1 MKISYSWIKEHLNL
15 DLSSDELAEILTS
28 IGLEVESV
36 TKISNIVGDL
46 EGIVVGKI
54 IEIDQHPNADR
65 LKVTKVDVGGEIL
78 NIVCGAPNV
87 KKNINVPIAKIGTT
101 LHDGDKKFK
110 IKRSKLRGVV
120 SEGMIC
126 SEKEINLGSDDDG
139 IMILDDK
146 FKTGKRLIDF
156 YKSEFD
162 YIFEIGLTP
171 NRCDAMS
178 HLGVARDINAYLNF
192 QSGKSNQL
200 LKDYNQISGIEFKD
214 KLDLNI
220 SIQNDNCLR
229 YSGLIIKD
237 LKIKESPV
245 WLKKR
250 LTSIGVKSINNV
262 VDITNY
268 VLHDIGQPLHAFDY
282 NKINGKKIIVRNAR
296 SGEKIVTLDEINR
309 DLNNEDLLICNDKN
323 PMCIAGVMGGI
334 ESSVNFGT
342 KSIFLESALFDQ
354 ISVRKSAKN
363 HSISS
368 DASFRFERG
377 VDPSITIK
385 SLKYAA
391 SLISDICETKEISE
405 IIDIYPKELTD
416 KEINF
421 SIDNLSK
428 ICGFKANKS
437 DVLNIFSSLDI
448 KILEEFNNNLKVSIP
463 AYRYDVNREID
474 LVEEY
479 LRIFGYNSYNA
490 ETVNISYNFKEPS
503 QQNFDSK
510 FIKNINHFFVSNG
523 FSEAMSN
530 SLVNKEINMLFS
542 DESKIV
548 NIINPKSKELNSMRS
563 NMLISA
569 LSNISYNFKRNN
581 KDIRLFEFGK
591 TYLKEDDN
599 YNEKENLIISLSNAK
614 EKINWNKENK
624 LYDFYDLKECIDK
637 LLQSLSIDNLKLI
650 NNKKDYFEYG
660 LSYFKG
666 DLFILDIGKISA
678 ETNKNFDIKNDVFC
692 SNINLENLS
701 KIVSDNNISFSPF
714 SKFPSVRRDLSFYVQ
729 NDINYDK
736 IEKSIKE
743 LNIELITSVSL
754 FDVYSNKKDD
764 KKSYSIYITFQHLEK
779 TLTDFQIDKCI
790 DRILTKLKSDFS
802 IEIRDK

>member
-1 MKISYSWIKEHLNL
+1 MKISYSWIKEHINL

-28 IGLEVESV
+28 IGLEVESI
-36 TKISNIVGDL
+36 TKSSNIVGDL

-54 IEIDQHPNADR
+54 IDIDQHPNADR

-87 KKNINVPIAKIGTT
+87 KKNINVPIAKIGTS

-146 FKTGKRLIDF
+146 FKIGKRLIDF

-162 YIFEIGLTP
+162 YIFDIGLTP

-192 QSGKSNQL
+192 QSGKSSQL

-214 KLDLNI
+214 KLDLNV

-237 LKIKESPV
+237 LKIKESPD

-250 LTSIGVKSINNV
+250 LTSIGIKSINNV

-282 NKINGKKIIVRNAR
+282 NKINGKEIIVRNAR
-296 SGEKIVTLDEINR
+296 IGEKIVTLDEINR

-334 ESSVNFGT
+334 ESSVNSGT

-391 SLISDICETKEISE
+391 SLICDICETKEISE
-405 IIDIYPKELTD
+405 IIDIYPKELID

-428 ICGFKANKS
+428 ICGFKVSKS
-437 DVLNIFSSLDI
+437 DVFNIFSSLDI

-479 LRIFGYNSYNA
+479 LRIFGYNSYNP
-490 ETVNISYNFKEPS
+490 ETVNISYNFKES
-503 QQNFDSK
+503 LQQNFDSE
-510 FIKNINHFFVSNG
+510 FVKNINQFFVSNG

-530 SLVNKEINMLFS
+530 SLVNKEINMLFT

-591 TYLKEDDN
+591 TYLKEGDN
-599 YNEKENLIISLSNAK
+599 YNEKENLIISLSNVK

-624 LYDFYDLKECIDK
+624 LYDFYDLKEYVDK

-701 KIVSDNNISFSPF
+701 KIVSGHNISFSPF

-729 NDINYDK
+729 SDINYDK
-736 IEKSIKE
+736 IEKSINE

-790 DRILTKLKSDFS
+790 ERIITKLQSDFS

>member
-1 MKISYSWIKEHLNL
+1 MKISYSWIKEHINL

-28 IGLEVESV
+28 IGLEVESI
-36 TKISNIVGDL
+36 TKSSNIIGDL
-46 EGIVVGKI
+46 EGIVVGRI
-54 IEIDQHPNADR
+54 IDIDQHPNADR
-65 LKVTKVDVGGEIL
+65 LRVTKVDVGGEIL

-87 KKNINVPIAKIGTT
+87 KKNITVPIAKIGTT
-101 LHDGDKKFK
+101 LQDGDKKFK

-146 FKTGKRLIDF
+146 FEIGTKLIDF

-162 YIFEIGLTP
+162 FLFEIGLTP

-200 LKDYNQISGIEFKD
+200 MKDYDKISGIEFKN
-214 KLDLNI
+214 KLDLNV
-220 SIQNDNCLR
+220 SVQNDNCLR

-237 LKIKESPV
+237 LKIKESPD

-282 NKINGKKIIVRNAR
+282 NKINGKEIIVRNAR
-296 SGEKIVTLDEINR
+296 NGEKIVTLDEINR
-309 DLNNEDLLICNDKN
+309 DLINEDLLICNYKN

-334 ESSVNFGT
+334 ESSVNLET

-354 ISVRKSAKN
+354 ISVRKSAKK

-405 IIDIYPKELTD
+405 IIDIYPKEVID

-428 ICGFKANKS
+428 ICGFKVNKS

-448 KILEEFNNNLKVSIP
+448 KILEEIDNNLKVSIP
-463 AYRYDVNREID
+463 SYRYDVNREID

-479 LRIFGYNSYNA
+479 LRIYGYNSYNS
-490 ETVNISYNFKEPS
+490 ESVNISYNFKES
-503 QQNFDSK
+503 LQQNFDSK
-510 FIKNINHFFVSNG
+510 LTKNINHFFVSNG

-530 SLVNKEINMLFS
+530 SLVNKELNMLFT

-599 YNEKENLIISLSNAK
+599 YNEKENLIISLSNVK

-624 LYDFYDLKECIDK
+624 LYDFYDLKEYLDK

-666 DLFILDIGKISA
+666 DLFILEIGKISV
-678 ETNKNFDIKNDVFC
+678 ETSKNFDIKNDVFC

-701 KIVSDNNISFSPF
+701 KIVSGNNISFSPF

-729 NDINYDK
+729 SDINYDK
-736 IEKSIKE
+736 IEKSINE

>member
-1 MKISYSWIKEHLNL
+1 MKISYSWIKEHINL

-28 IGLEVESV
+28 IGLEVESI
-36 TKISNIVGDL
+36 TKSSNIVGDL

-54 IEIDQHPNADR
+54 IDIDQHPNADR

-87 KKNINVPIAKIGTT
+87 KKNITVPIAKIGTT

-146 FKTGKRLIDF
+146 FKIGKRLIDF

-192 QSGKSNQL
+192 QSAKSNQL

-214 KLDLNI
+214 KLDLNV

-237 LKIKESPV
+237 LKIKESPD

-282 NKINGKKIIVRNAR
+282 NKINGKEIIVRNAR

-309 DLNNEDLLICNDKN
+309 DLNNEDLLICDDKN

-334 ESSVNFGT
+334 ESSVNSGT

-391 SLISDICETKEISE
+391 SLISNICETKEISE
-405 IIDIYPKELTD
+405 IIDIYPKELID

-448 KILEEFNNNLKVSIP
+448 EILEEINNNLKVSIP

-474 LVEEY
+474 LVEEF
-479 LRIFGYNSYNA
+479 LRIFGYNSYNS
-490 ETVNISYNFKEPS
+490 ETVNISYNFKES
-503 QQNFDSK
+503 LQQNFDSK
-510 FIKNINHFFVSNG
+510 LTKNINHFFVSNG

-530 SLVNKEINMLFS
+530 SLVNKELNMMFS
-542 DESKIV
+542 DKSKIV

-563 NMLISA
+563 NMHMSA

-591 TYLKEDDN
+591 TYLKEDDS
-599 YNEKENLIISLSNAK
+599 YNEEENLIISLSNVK

-624 LYDFYDLKECIDK
+624 LYDFYDLKEYIDK

-701 KIVSDNNISFSPF
+701 KIVSGNNISFSPF

-790 DRILTKLKSDFS
+790 ERILTKLHSDFS
-802 IEIRDK
+802 VEIRDK

>member
-1 MKISYSWIKEHLNL
+1 MKISYSWIKEHINL

-28 IGLEVESV
+28 IGLEVESI
-36 TKISNIVGDL
+36 TKSSNIVGDL

-54 IEIDQHPNADR
+54 IDIDQHPNADR

-87 KKNINVPIAKIGTT
+87 KKNINVPIAKIGTS

-126 SEKEINLGSDDDG
+126 SEKEINLGSDYDG

-146 FKTGKRLIDF
+146 FKIGKRLIDF

-214 KLDLNI
+214 KLDLNV

-237 LKIKESPV
+237 LKIKESPD

-282 NKINGKKIIVRNAR
+282 NKINGKEIIVRNAR
-296 SGEKIVTLDEINR
+296 VGEKIVTLDEINR

-479 LRIFGYNSYNA
+479 LRIFGYNSYNP
-490 ETVNISYNFKEPS
+490 ETVNISYNFKE
-503 QQNFDSK
+503 
-510 FIKNINHFFVSNG
+510 
-523 FSEAMSN
+523 
-530 SLVNKEINMLFS
+530 SL
-542 DESKIV
+542 
-548 NIINPKSKELNSMRS
+548 
-563 NMLISA
+563 
-569 LSNISYNFKRNN
+569 
-581 KDIRLFEFGK
+581 
-591 TYLKEDDN
+591 
-599 YNEKENLIISLSNAK
+599 
-614 EKINWNKENK
+614 
-624 LYDFYDLKECIDK
+624 
-637 LLQSLSIDNLKLI
+637 
-650 NNKKDYFEYG
+650 
-660 LSYFKG
+660 
-666 DLFILDIGKISA
+666 
-678 ETNKNFDIKNDVFC
+678 
-692 SNINLENLS
+692 
-701 KIVSDNNISFSPF
+701 
-714 SKFPSVRRDLSFYVQ
+714 
-729 NDINYDK
+729 
-736 IEKSIKE
+736 
-743 LNIELITSVSL
+743 
-754 FDVYSNKKDD
+754 
-764 KKSYSIYITFQHLEK
+764 
-779 TLTDFQIDKCI
+779 
-790 DRILTKLKSDFS
+790 
-802 IEIRDK
+802 

>member
-1 MKISYSWIKEHLNL
+1 MKISYSWIKEHINL

-28 IGLEVESV
+28 IGLEVESI
-36 TKISNIVGDL
+36 TKSSNIVGDL
-46 EGIVVGKI
+46 EGIVIGKI

-146 FKTGKRLIDF
+146 FKIGKRLIDF

-214 KLDLNI
+214 KLDLNV

-237 LKIKESPV
+237 LKIKESPE

-282 NKINGKKIIVRNAR
+282 NKINGKEIIVRNAR

-309 DLNNEDLLICNDKN
+309 DLNSEDLLICNDKN

-334 ESSVNFGT
+334 ESSVNSGT

-405 IIDIYPKELTD
+405 IIDIYPIELID

-428 ICGFKANKS
+428 ICGFKVNKS

-448 KILEEFNNNLKVSIP
+448 KILEEINNNLKVSIP

-479 LRIFGYNSYNA
+479 LRIFGYNSYNP
-490 ETVNISYNFKEPS
+490 ETVNISYNFKES
-503 QQNFDSK
+503 LQQNFDSE

-599 YNEKENLIISLSNAK
+599 YNEKENLIISLSNVK

-624 LYDFYDLKECIDK
+624 LYDFYDLKEYVDK

-701 KIVSDNNISFSPF
+701 KIVSGNNISFSPF

-729 NDINYDK
+729 SDINYDK
-736 IEKSIKE
+736 IEKSMKE

>member
-1 MKISYSWIKEHLNL
+1 
-15 DLSSDELAEILTS
+15 
-28 IGLEVESV
+28 
-36 TKISNIVGDL
+36 
-46 EGIVVGKI
+46 
-54 IEIDQHPNADR
+54 
-65 LKVTKVDVGGEIL
+65 
-78 NIVCGAPNV
+78 
-87 KKNINVPIAKIGTT
+87 
-101 LHDGDKKFK
+101 
-110 IKRSKLRGVV
+110 
-120 SEGMIC
+120 
-126 SEKEINLGSDDDG
+126 
-139 IMILDDK
+139 
-146 FKTGKRLIDF
+146 
-156 YKSEFD
+156 
-162 YIFEIGLTP
+162 
-171 NRCDAMS
+171 
-178 HLGVARDINAYLNF
+178 
-192 QSGKSNQL
+192 
-200 LKDYNQISGIEFKD
+200 
-214 KLDLNI
+214 
-220 SIQNDNCLR
+220 
-229 YSGLIIKD
+229 
-237 LKIKESPV
+237 
-245 WLKKR
+245 
-250 LTSIGVKSINNV
+250 
-262 VDITNY
+262 
-268 VLHDIGQPLHAFDY
+268 
-282 NKINGKKIIVRNAR
+282 
-296 SGEKIVTLDEINR
+296 
-309 DLNNEDLLICNDKN
+309 
-323 PMCIAGVMGGI
+323 MCIAGVMGGI
-334 ESSVNFGT
+334 ESSVNSGT

-405 IIDIYPKELTD
+405 IIDIYPIELID

-479 LRIFGYNSYNA
+479 LRIFGYNSYNP
-490 ETVNISYNFKEPS
+490 ETVNISYNFKES
-503 QQNFDSK
+503 LQQNFDSK

-530 SLVNKEINMLFS
+530 SLVNKEINMLFT

-548 NIINPKSKELNSMRS
+548 NIINPKSKELNSLRS

-591 TYLKEDDN
+591 IYLKEDDN
-599 YNEKENLIISLSNAK
+599 YNEKENLIISLSNVK

-624 LYDFYDLKECIDK
+624 LYDFYDLKEYVDK

-678 ETNKNFDIKNDVFC
+678 ETIKNFDIKNDVFC

-701 KIVSDNNISFSPF
+701 KIVSGNNISFSPF

-790 DRILTKLKSDFS
+790 DRIITKLQSDFS